1 MTEITNRRNR
11 LAALLDTPS
20 QEGLTMRSDE
30 VQAFMLALLSGPDEL
45 NQEEWLPEILGDGEF
60 SDEERLEVGELVL
73 ALAIEWRQ
81 HLEEGRMPELWV
93 YPDDNGDDDWLVWC
107 NAYLYALDVV
117 PTDWFEAAGDDDFE
131 DLFYPLMALA
141 GLYDEDGADGSI
153 ITIDDKER
161 VRLAAELP
169 HTLQDIAAFW
179 RVWRNKPKTVRHDEP
194 KIGRNDPCRCGSGK
208 KYKNCCG

>member
-1 MTEITNRRNR
+1 MTETTNHRNR
-11 LAALLDTPS
+11 LATLLDTPS

-60 SDEERLEVGELVL
+60 SYEERLEVGELVL

-179 RVWRNKPKTVRHDEP
+179 RVWCNKPKTVRRDEP

>member
-1 MTEITNRRNR
+1 MTETTNHRNR
-11 LAALLDTPS
+11 LATLLDTPS

-179 RVWRNKPKTVRHDEP
+179 RVWCNKPKTVRRDEP